1 MPCPFLRCLAAFA
14 VLVLGMGAASAETVY
29 RRGLGPAP
37 GTIDPGKAEL
47 IQEANIVYELFEGLF
62 SLDGQ
67 ARPRLALAEKHEISA
82 DGLTH
87 TFHLRANAKWSDGTP
102 VTAEDFVFSWR
113 RLADPKMASPYAYFL
128 WPLVNGEAV
137 TEGKMPPAAL
147 GVEARDAR
155 TLVARLHKPTG
166 YFQATLQHV
175 ATFPVQ
181 KANVEKFGADFTEPG
196 KLVSSGAYML
206 KENVPQDHLT
216 LVRNPAYYDAAQVKI
231 DRLELFVTENID
243 SEFKRF
249 RAGELDVTQTL
260 PINQIKW
267 AKENLAESYRATLTY
282 STYYYSFN
290 LTREPWKSSP
300 KLRAALSLAIDR
312 DVIADKVIGG
322 GEKAAFTWVPPGV
335 AGYDPARPDWAGK
348 TQAERDQVAKKLFA
362 EAGYG
367 PGGKPLPP
375 FEVLY
380 RTSENERRVMV
391 AVAAMWKQKLGVET
405 ILNNQEFRVVASIA
419 NRKAY
424 QDLVFYAWIGDYPD
438 PNTFLSLNRSDVV
451 QQNLAAYRNPA
462 YDALMDQANATVDSG
477 ARHDLLRKAEATMNA
492 DFPIMT
498 VFHNTRRRMVS
509 PKVKGWTPN
518 TLDFN
523 LARWLELAP

>member
-1 MPCPFLRCLAAFA
+1 MPRRFLRCFAAA
-14 VLVLGMGAASAETVY
+14 TVLVAGMGAASAETVY
-29 RRGLGPAP
+29 RRGVGPAP

-47 IQEANIVYELFEGLF
+47 IQEATIVYDLFEGLF
-62 SLDGQ
+62 SLDALGK
-67 ARPRLALAEKHEISA
+67 PRLALAEKYDISA
-82 DGLTH
+82 DGRTY
-87 TFHLRANAKWSDGTP
+87 TFTLRANAKWSDGAP
-102 VTAEDFVFSWR
+102 VTAEDFVYSWR
-113 RLADPKMASPYAYFL
+113 RLADPKIASPYGYFM

-137 TEGKMPPAAL
+137 TEGKMPPTAL
-147 GVEARDAR
+147 GAEAKDAR
-155 TLVARLHKPTG
+155 TLVVHLQKPTG
-166 YFQATLQHV
+166 YFLATLQHI

-181 KANVEKFGADFTEPG
+181 KTNAEKFGADFTAPG
-196 KLVSSGAYML
+196 KLVSSGAYLL

-231 DRLELFVTENID
+231 DRVEYYVTESQD

-249 RAGELDVTQTL
+249 RGGELDVTETL

-267 AKENLAESYRATLTY
+267 AKENLPEAYRATLTY
-282 STYYYSFN
+282 SNYYYSFN
-290 LTREPWKSSP
+290 LTHEPWKSNP

-322 GEKAAFTWVPPGV
+322 DEKPAFTCVPPGV
-335 AGYDPARPDWAGK
+335 AGYEPARPDWAGK
-348 TQAERDQVAKKLFA
+348 TQAERDQMAKKLFA

-367 PGGKPLPP
+367 PGGKALPP

-405 ILNNQEFRVVASIA
+405 MLNNQEFRVVASIA

-438 PNTFLSLNRSDVV
+438 PNTFLALNRSDVV
-451 QQNLAAYRNPA
+451 QQNLAAYQNPA
-462 YDALMDQANATVDSG
+462 YDKLMDEANATVDGG
-477 ARHDLLRKAEATMNA
+477 ARYELLRKAEAAMQA

-498 VFHNTRRRMVS
+498 VFHNTRRRLVS

-518 TLDFN
+518 ALDFN
-523 LARWLELAP
+523 LARWLEIAK